1 MNKRIV
7 HDALILTAFTLVL
20 GLVLALVYGVTKA
33 PIEAANQAAA
43 QQAYMA
49 VFEEADSFES
59 IAKTINYF
67 SSTNFALNKA
77 AATAGV
83 QEQGFSDTIDD
94 IQVAKDAAGETLGYV
109 ITVTAKDGSQGSI
122 TFSVG
127 IQNDGT
133 VNGYSITATSETPG
147 LGLKASEEEFY
158 GQFQGKNVDAFTV
171 VKQAPQSDNEI
182 EAISGSTITSKAMA
196 NGCNAA
202 IYYFQNQLVGGAQ

>member
-49 VFEEADSFES
+49 VFEEADSFETMEFD
-59 IAKTINYF
+59 KE
-67 SSTNFALNKA
+67 
-77 AATAGV
+77 AATTLV

-122 TFSVG
+122 TLSVG